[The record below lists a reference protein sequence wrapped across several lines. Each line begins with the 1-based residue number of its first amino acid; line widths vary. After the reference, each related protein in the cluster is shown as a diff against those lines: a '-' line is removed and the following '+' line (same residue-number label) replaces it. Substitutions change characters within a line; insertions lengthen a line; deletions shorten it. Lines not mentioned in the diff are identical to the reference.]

1 MLNVLGTVIQ
11 LLPQVVVIH
20 ITPCLRKIV
29 YIYALSFGGV
39 MYFYYMHI
47 DALTWRSDFA
57 KNVSIHHHSQERHR
71 EIFVSIPDDEGT
83 YQLLDNLNICF

>member
-1 MLNVLGTVIQ
+1 
-11 LLPQVVVIH
+11 
-20 ITPCLRKIV
+20 
-29 YIYALSFGGV
+29 V
-39 MYFYYMHI
+39 MYFYYMHT

-71 EIFVSIPDDEGT
+71 EIFVRIPDDEGT